1 MAQQQTPRSSTR
13 RLFGSVGG
21 SSGLVD
27 SNALVKGKNLS
38 GAHQVSSFLGE
49 KFIAKGYL
57 LKLSQK
63 NKWQKRFFIIKG
75 PYLMYW
81 ANKGKSEKR
90 RRTGEPVTEDCT
102 IPDAAIDLR
111 CMAKCE
117 LENQRSVLC
126 LTSNSGRQTRL
137 RPTSAPDKRHMPSW
151 LHACTAVMQSAEA
164 PPLST
169 PSSEGTDGKAKR
181 VSMLVFNEG
190 LDTPSEDTQ
199 SIGDSENG
207 DEFEIASDLKPGTL
221 ASEEAASDVPEPE
234 EAATEEE
241 VTIKF
246 QANPQGAPGP
256 PSVAEPVQQHAPF
269 RPSSDMQARS
279 AISPPPPPHGKRPSK
294 KTATCSLFG
303 SCM

>member
-1 MAQQQTPRSSTR
+1 MAQQPPSRSSTR

-21 SSGLVD
+21 STGLVD
-27 SNALVKGKNLS
+27 SNVLVKGKNLS
-38 GAHQVSSFLGE
+38 GAHQVSSYLGE

-57 LKLSQK
+57 LKLSQR

-81 ANKGKSEKR
+81 ASKGKSEKR
-90 RRTGEPVTEDCT
+90 KRTGEAVTEDCT

-111 CMAKCE
+111 CMVKCE

-126 LTSNSGRQTRL
+126 LTSTSGRQTRL
-137 RPTSAPDKRHMPSW
+137 KPTNALDKRHMPSW
-151 LHACTAVMQSAEA
+151 LHACTAVMQSSVE
-164 PPLST
+164 PPPST
-169 PSSEGTDGKAKR
+169 PSQQGTDGKAKR
-181 VSMLVFNEG
+181 VSVLVFNEG

-207 DEFEIASDLKPGTL
+207 DEFEIASELKPGML
-221 ASEEAASDVPEPE
+221 ASKDADPNLPGSEEGG
-234 EAATEEE
+234 TEEE
-241 VTIKF
+241 VTINF

-256 PSVAEPVQQHAPF
+256 PPVVEAVQQHASF
-269 RPSSDMQARS
+269 RPSSDMHART
-279 AISPPPPPHGKRPSK
+279 AMLPPPPPPGKRPAK

-303 SCM
+303 SCY